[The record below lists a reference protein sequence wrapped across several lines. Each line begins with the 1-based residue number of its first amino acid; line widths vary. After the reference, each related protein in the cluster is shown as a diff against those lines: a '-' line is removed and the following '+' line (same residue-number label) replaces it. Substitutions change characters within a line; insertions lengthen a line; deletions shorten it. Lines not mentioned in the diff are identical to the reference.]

1 MNTVEPATY
10 ALYINNLCTGNEA
23 KVLYSILFLGANT
36 KENTDYLVKMSG
48 LSKNHFYTIR
58 KQLFDKGILEKVGEN
73 YFTDIYILSDIYKE
87 KFGC

>member
-58 KQLFDKGILEKVGEN
+58 KKLCDKGILSKCGEM
-73 YFTDIYILSDIYKE
+73 YFVDIYTLSYAYHNA
-87 KFGC
+87 